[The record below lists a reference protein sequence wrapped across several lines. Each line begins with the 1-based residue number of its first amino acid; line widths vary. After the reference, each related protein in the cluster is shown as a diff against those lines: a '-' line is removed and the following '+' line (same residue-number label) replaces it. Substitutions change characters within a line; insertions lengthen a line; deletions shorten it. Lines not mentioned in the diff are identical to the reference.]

1 MTRGR
6 QVTGDAMDGTLGM
19 ATDMPPSGNYDEIVD
34 KTGVKV
40 AVHIACNLY
49 SVLVN
54 LQYGED

>member
-1 MTRGR
+1 
-6 QVTGDAMDGTLGM
+6 MDGTLGM